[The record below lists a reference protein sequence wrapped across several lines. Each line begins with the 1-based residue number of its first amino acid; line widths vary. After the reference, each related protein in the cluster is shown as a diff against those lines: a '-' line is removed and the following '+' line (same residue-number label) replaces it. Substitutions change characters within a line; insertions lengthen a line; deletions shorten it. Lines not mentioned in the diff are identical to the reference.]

1 MRREPAMPL
10 HGSRTLALPVAH
22 SRTKFLGCRVSCM
35 SAQNGSHQ
43 KLWLILAVQ
52 ERDSFLPDFIQLG
65 SSRAPFSCGFPDPPI
80 KALDLIRER
89 HTRRLA

>member
-1 MRREPAMPL
+1 
-10 HGSRTLALPVAH
+10 
-22 SRTKFLGCRVSCM
+22 M
-35 SAQNGSHQ
+35 SAQNGSHK

-52 ERDSFLPDFIQLG
+52 ERDSFLPDFIQPG
-65 SSRAPFSCGFPDPPI
+65 GSRAPFSCGLPGPPI